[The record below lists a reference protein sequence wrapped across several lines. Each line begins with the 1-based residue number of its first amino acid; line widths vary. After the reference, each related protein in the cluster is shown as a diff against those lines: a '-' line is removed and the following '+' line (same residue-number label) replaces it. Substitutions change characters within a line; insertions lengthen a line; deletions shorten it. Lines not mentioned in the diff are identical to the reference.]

1 MKLLI
6 RNLARS
12 TTEAELR
19 TLFEAHGTV
28 QSCTLVIDKKSGS
41 SKGFGFIEMPRPG
54 EAKAAVK
61 MLNGKELAG
70 NKIRVKRSDSKQ
82 KTGRN
87 SHTDTDDK
95 TTAQDALHGI
105 TLEKIVTKLEEK
117 YGWEELGNR
126 INIKC
131 FTSDPSISSS
141 LKFLRKTPWA
151 RQKVEALYLD
161 TDWSVNDVWAMARS
175 KKK

>member
-19 TLFEAHGTV
+19 TLFEAHGSV
-28 QSCTLVIDKKSGS
+28 QSCSLVVDKKTGD
-41 SKGFGFIEMPRPG
+41 SKGFGFIEMPKPG

-61 MLNGKELAG
+61 TLNGEELAG
-70 NKIRVKRSDSKQ
+70 NIIRVKKAKSKEN
-82 KTGRN
+82 TL
-87 SHTDTDDK
+87 
-95 TTAQDALHGI
+95 TTQDPLHGI

-117 YGWEELGNR
+117 YGWDKLGSR
-126 INIKC
+126 IKIKC

-151 RQKVEALYLD
+151 RQKIEALYLD
-161 TDWSVNDVWAMARS
+161 TDWSAGNVWEQAR
-175 KKK
+175 KKNRNKHQP